1 MTLEE
6 HNRNQQD
13 KARDR
18 LADMAALREEGHTL
32 EKIARSYGISRQRVH
47 QLIAKAR
54 RYGI

>member
-13 KARDR
+13 QARDR
-18 LADMAALREEGHTL
+18 LAEMAALREEGKTL
-32 EKIARSYGISRQRVH
+32 EHIAKSYGITRQRVH
-47 QLIAKAR
+47 QLMVKAR

>member
-18 LADMAALREEGHTL
+18 LAAMAALREEGKTL
-32 EKIARSYGISRQRVH
+32 EKIAKSYGITRQRVH
-47 QLIAKAR
+47 QLMVKAR

>member
-18 LADMAALREEGHTL
+18 LADMAALREEGKTL
-32 EKIARSYGISRQRVH
+32 EKIAQSYGITRQRVH
-47 QLIAKAR
+47 QLMVKAR

>member
-13 KARDR
+13 RARDR

-32 EKIARSYGISRQRVH
+32 EKIAQSYGITRQRVH
-47 QLIAKAR
+47 QLMAKAR

>member
-6 HNRNQQD
+6 HNRRQQD
-13 KARDR
+13 QARDR

-32 EKIARSYGISRQRVH
+32 EKIAQSYGITRQRVH
-47 QLIAKAR
+47 QLMVKAR